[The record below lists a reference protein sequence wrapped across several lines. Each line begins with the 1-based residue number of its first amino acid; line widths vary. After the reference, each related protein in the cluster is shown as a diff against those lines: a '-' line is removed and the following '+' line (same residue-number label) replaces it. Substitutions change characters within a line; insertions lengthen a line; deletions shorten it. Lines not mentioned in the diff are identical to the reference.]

1 MYHIYI
7 VNRRYIYINKVI
19 CDTDSTTR
27 SIRDKVGQYRFF
39 SRICQFCSGKYWC
52 SGFYL
57 DFTYVSTIK

>member
-27 SIRDKVGQYRFF
+27 STRDKVANTDFF
-39 SRICQFCSGKYWC
+39 LVFA
-52 SGFYL
+52 
-57 DFTYVSTIK
+57 DFVPGNIGVPDSI

>member
-19 CDTDSTTR
+19 CDTDNTTR

-39 SRICQFCSGKYWC
+39 FV
-52 SGFYL
+52 FA
-57 DFTYVSTIK
+57 DFVRENIGVPDSI